1 MNYRQTRS
9 VLGAIAV
16 AAALTAGSAHAGGLT
31 ILPDAI
37 SLEYFGLNFANNILT
52 SQTIGTLDYGGHPG
66 CGGICVATTAL
77 GASPSV
83 SVQVNEVVYQATGGG
98 AAQATLGYY
107 VEYVNTPGT
116 YAVDLHASDL
126 LSPQGSDSAQAY
138 LRFGIAGQSF
148 GNFNNFQ
155 SITFQETDCA
165 HGCSSEISAPSP
177 SAFQPISSVQMIANT
192 LYFVQMK
199 VSISPGAT
207 GVQSSASID
216 PTFTTDALG
225 GTFLFSPGVTGRAA
239 PDGVPEPAA
248 WALMVA
254 GFGLAGTAL
263 RTRRRQAHPA
273 QS

>member
-126 LSPQGSDSAQAY
+126 LSPQGSVGPDDRQHPV
-138 LRFGIAGQSF
+138 LRADEGEHFAG
-148 GNFNNFQ
+148 
-155 SITFQETDCA
+155 C
-165 HGCSSEISAPSP
+165 HGG
-177 SAFQPISSVQMIANT
+177 SVQRLNRPD
-192 LYFVQMK
+192 LHHGRLGRDVPVQPGRHGAGGAGRRAGAGRLGADGCG
-199 VSISPGAT
+199 VRAGRDGPSDATAAGAT
-207 GVQSSASID
+207 RPVLIGK
-216 PTFTTDALG
+216 
-225 GTFLFSPGVTGRAA
+225 PGLVLIAA
-239 PDGVPEPAA
+239 D
-248 WALMVA
+248 
-254 GFGLAGTAL
+254 
-263 RTRRRQAHPA
+263 
-273 QS
+273 